1 VTWTADQAPE
11 FSNFETGKST
21 ATNIPVVSTGV
32 AARFN
37 ILGRF
42 LLEAYY
48 ARPFQRRDT
57 MWELGFR
64 ISPGF

>member
-1 VTWTADQAPE
+1 M
-11 FSNFETGKST
+11 
-21 ATNIPVVSTGV
+21 VSTGV

-37 ILGRF
+37 ILGAL

-48 ARPFQRRDT
+48 TRPFQRRDT
-57 MWELGFR
+57 TWELGFR